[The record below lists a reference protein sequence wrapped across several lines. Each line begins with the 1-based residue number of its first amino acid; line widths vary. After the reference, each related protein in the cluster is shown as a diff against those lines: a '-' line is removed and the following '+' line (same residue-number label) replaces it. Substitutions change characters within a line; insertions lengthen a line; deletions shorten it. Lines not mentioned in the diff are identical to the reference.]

1 MVFNVEAVTSPE
13 EFFVSSFEILDPY
26 RIKIVFNKVVNVT
39 EAKNP
44 DNYSFEPSNKV
55 TSVDIDASDQKI
67 IYLNLNGNKP
77 VGSIGRE
84 YKLRIRNL
92 TSDDGVAINSGAGS
106 YLVLTG
112 YAKDLS
118 DVYVYPNPAKVASGK
133 MTFANLPKRA
143 NIIIWSLDGIRINE
157 LSETDGNGGVD
168 YNMKDESGNE
178 LGSGIYIYRIVRL
191 DDSNNEVEEKIGK
204 FAVIR

>member
-1 MVFNVEAVTSPE
+1 M
-13 EFFVSSFEILDPY
+13 
-26 RIKIVFNKVVNVT
+26 
-39 EAKNP
+39 
-44 DNYSFEPSNKV
+44 
-55 TSVDIDASDQKI
+55 
-67 IYLNLNGNKP
+67 
-77 VGSIGRE
+77 
-84 YKLRIRNL
+84 
-92 TSDDGVAINSGAGS
+92 INSGAGS

-118 DVYVYPNPAKVASGK
+118 DVYIYPNPAKVASGK

-143 NIIIWSLDGIRINE
+143 KIIIWNLNGIRINE
-157 LSETDGNGGVD
+157 LDETDGNGGVD
-168 YNMKDESGNE
+168 YNMRDQSGQE